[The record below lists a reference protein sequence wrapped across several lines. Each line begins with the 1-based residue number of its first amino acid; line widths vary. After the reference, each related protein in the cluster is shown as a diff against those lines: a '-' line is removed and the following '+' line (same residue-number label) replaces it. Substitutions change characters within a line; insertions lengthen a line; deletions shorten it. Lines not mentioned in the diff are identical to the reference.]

1 MPVTRGSRLGPY
13 EILEPLG
20 RGGMGEVYRAHDS
33 RLRRDVAVK
42 VLHPHLLDANHIE
55 RFQREARV
63 LAVLGHPNVASV
75 HDLDEAGGITFL
87 VMELVEGET
96 LAERLVTGPLPIPE
110 VLAVARQVAAAL
122 DAVHEKG
129 IVHRDLKPANIKL
142 TPDGVVKVLD
152 FGIAKT
158 TPRFAPSQPDLPT
171 ATVATREGLV
181 IGTDAYMSPE
191 QARGQD
197 VDRRTD
203 VWAFGCVL
211 FEMLT
216 GRPAFAKATTA
227 DTIAAV
233 IERDVDLS
241 AIPPQAP
248 PALQRL
254 VRRCLQRDIRERLR
268 DMGDA
273 RFDLEDLAWD
283 PQVPAGGIPRRRI
296 AAAAV
301 GLLVL
306 GGLSGALVT
315 RARSTASD
323 TAAPPAHFLLSLP
336 PTTQLGA
343 LDFPS
348 VAIAPDGSRLAYVA
362 NRGGQTQLYVR
373 AMNALDAVPVAG
385 TTNAVAP
392 FFSPDSQWIAFFADG
407 QLKKVALAGGA
418 AITLCEAKVGLGGS
432 WGRDDT
438 IVFASTT
445 GSGLSRVPASGGT
458 PERVTTLDVAQGEF
472 SHRWPQWLPDGTTV
486 LYTAGTSGSFND
498 AAIVAHS
505 LTSNRRSILVRGGT
519 SPHYLPTGFLIYA
532 QKGRIVRV
540 PFDADSLAV
549 TGPPVTV
556 LDEVLQSSDGAVQL
570 SVSQSGTLVFVESG
584 SETGQPRLVSVAR
597 DGVSTPLAASPAPY
611 ASPRVS
617 PDGRK
622 LLVTLT
628 SPTPDLWVY
637 DMMAGTSS
645 QLTFEAGAM
654 SPVWSRDAK
663 QVVFSSTR
671 LGVPNL
677 FTTSIVPGGPVERVI
692 ASGNQQV
699 PGSWADDG
707 TVVYAEQFAET
718 GRDIL
723 LVSPRDRMPQPL
735 VASRADETSP
745 RFSHDGRWL
754 AYVSNE
760 TGRNEV
766 YVRPST
772 GQVRSRQISREGGTE
787 PVWAPSGLDLFYREG
802 DRMMSV
808 AIQTSQNPSPRV
820 LFVGDFARGT
830 IDSPNYDVLPDGQF
844 VMIQRP
850 LQSPPQTLHVLI
862 NAFATLGGS
871 SPR

>member
-1 MPVTRGSRLGPY
+1 MPITRGSRLGPY

-42 VLHPHLLDANHIE
+42 VLHPHLLDANHID

-110 VLAVARQVAAAL
+110 ALAVARQVAAAL

-158 TPRFAPSQPDLPT
+158 TPRFASSQPDLPT

-254 VRRCLQRDIRERLR
+254 LRRCLQRDIRERLR

-283 PQVPAGGIPRRRI
+283 PRVPAGGTSRRRI

-315 RARSTASD
+315 RFRSTASD

-348 VAIAPDGSRLAYVA
+348 VAISPDGSRLAYVA
-362 NRGGQTQLYVR
+362 NRGGQTQVYVR
-373 AMNALDAVPVAG
+373 SMNALDAVPVAG

-458 PERVTTLDVAQGEF
+458 PERVTTLDAAQGEF

-519 SPHYLPTGFLIYA
+519 SPHYVPTGFLIYA
-532 QKGRIVRV
+532 QKGRIMRV

-654 SPVWSRDAK
+654 SAVWSRDAR

-692 ASGNQQV
+692 ASGNQQI
-699 PGSWADDG
+699 PGSWAEDG

-723 LVSPRDRMPQPL
+723 LVSPRSRMPQPI

-745 RFSHDGRWL
+745 RFSSDGRWL

-772 GQVRSRQISREGGTE
+772 DQVRSRQISREGGTE
-787 PVWAPSGLDLFYREG
+787 PVWAPSGLELFYREG

-808 AIQTSQNPSPRV
+808 AIQSSQIPSPKV
-820 LFVGDFARGT
+820 LFAGDFARGT
-830 IDSPNYDVLPDGQF
+830 IDWPNYDVLPDGRF